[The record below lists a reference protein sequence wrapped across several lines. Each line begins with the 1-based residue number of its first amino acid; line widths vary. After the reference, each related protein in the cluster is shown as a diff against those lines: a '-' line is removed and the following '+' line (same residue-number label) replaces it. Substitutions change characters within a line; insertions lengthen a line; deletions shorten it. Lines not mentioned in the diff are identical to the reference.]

1 MTVVVARN
9 RLAIPA
15 MALTIA
21 IAGCA
26 PAPPD
31 ERGAPTLADLLPP
44 VAEFADWAI
53 ADGPA
58 EYSPDTLYKYLNG
71 GAERYDAHGFRELLH
86 IRYQRGEDP
95 LASVTLD
102 IYDMGSELGAFGI
115 YSAGRPADPKP
126 RPWGAEGYRDG
137 TIAAAYK
144 GSRFVHGE
152 ADDDRPELVE
162 MLDGLMLRVTSVA
175 EGSVSPPAIFASLP
189 ADHRSPGSERYVPEN
204 LLGHSFLPGGV
215 LATYEID
222 DRRAELFFTDLKS
235 RDGAF
240 YALEA
245 LRAHFDERETVAGDT
260 PPLGDDGF
268 RLTDPIFGHATV
280 VRAGKRL
287 AGIHGDL
294 SIEEREEIL
303 SRLITAAK

>member
-1 MTVVVARN
+1 MSLVARN
-9 RLAIPA
+9 HLAIAA
-15 MALTIA
+15 MALMIA
-21 IAGCA
+21 VAGCT

-31 ERGAPTLADLLPP
+31 ERSTPSLADLLPP

-53 ADGPA
+53 ADGPT
-58 EYSPDTLYKYLNG
+58 EYSPDTLYEYLNG

-95 LASVTLD
+95 LASITLD
-102 IYDMGSELGAFGI
+102 VYDMGSELGAFGI
-115 YSAGRPADPKP
+115 YSAGRPADPEP

-137 TIAAAYK
+137 TITAAYK
-144 GSRFVHGE
+144 GSIFVHGE

-162 MLDGLMLRVTSVA
+162 MLDGLMPRVTSAA

-222 DRRAELFFTDLKS
+222 GRRAELFFSDLCAETEAV
-235 RDGAF
+235 DAI
-240 YALEA
+240 AA
-245 LRAHFDERETVAGDT
+245 LRAHFAKRNSITGDT
-260 PPLGDDGF
+260 PSLGDNGF
-268 RLTDPIFGHATV
+268 RVTDPIFGQATV
-280 VRAGKRL
+280 VRRGNFI

-294 SIEEREEIL
+294 SVEEGEAIL
-303 SRLITAAK
+303 RRLIDTAL